1 MRSVTHRHKED
12 EMPVN
17 VTWERKG
24 SVLIATLE
32 GRIDGSNASDFQSAL
47 ESGIETGDNALIL
60 DFEKVPFISSAGLRV
75 GLVIA
80 RKFNEPGKKFG
91 VCTLPD
97 PVREVVV
104 ISGFDQLISV
114 YGSQGEAIRALEG
127 E

>member
-1 MRSVTHRHKED
+1 MS
-12 EMPVN
+12 VN

-24 SVLIATLE
+24 GLLIGTLE

-47 ESGIETGDNALIL
+47 QSAIGAEDNTLIL

-80 RKFNEPGKKFG
+80 RQFNEPGKKIA
-91 VCTLPD
+91 VCKLPD
-97 PVREVVV
+97 PVREVVSV
-104 ISGFDQLISV
+104 SGFDQLIPV
-114 YGSQGEAIRALEG
+114 YDSQDEAIRGLES

>member
-1 MRSVTHRHKED
+1 MRSVIHRLKED

>member
-1 MRSVTHRHKED
+1 MSI
-12 EMPVN
+12 N

-24 SVLIATLE
+24 GLLIGALE
-32 GRIDGSNASDFQSAL
+32 GRIDGSNASDLQSAL
-47 ESGIETGDNALIL
+47 ESGIETGDNVLIL

-91 VCTLPD
+91 VCTLPE

-114 YGSQGEAIRALEG
+114 YGSQDEAIRALEG

>member
-1 MRSVTHRHKED
+1 MS
-12 EMPVN
+12 VN

-24 SVLIATLE
+24 GLLIGTLE
-32 GRIDGSNASDFQSAL
+32 GRIDGSNASDFQNALQSAIGA
-47 ESGIETGDNALIL
+47 EDNTLIL

-80 RKFNEPGKKFG
+80 RQFNEPGKKIA

-97 PVREVVV
+97 PVREVVSV
-104 ISGFDQLISV
+104 SGFDQLIPV
-114 YGSQGEAIRALEG
+114 YGSQDEAIRALES

>member
-1 MRSVTHRHKED
+1 MSI
-12 EMPVN
+12 N

-24 SVLIATLE
+24 GLLIGTLE

-47 ESGIETGDNALIL
+47 EAGIGSGDNTLIL

-80 RKFNEPGKKFG
+80 RKFNEPGKKIA
-91 VCTLPD
+91 VCRLPD
-97 PVREVVV
+97 PVREVVAV
-104 ISGFDQLISV
+104 SGFDQLIPV
-114 YGSQGEAIRALEG
+114 YGSQDEAVRALES